1 MVVISQAAIQT
12 WLESVTHKCLVY
24 LGDLGRYRIEML
36 GLDEQGLGGCL
47 AARYY
52 HMALQMNPGPGLP
65 YNQLD
70 TLSAGHNHGLDQV
83 YYYLRCVTSQEG
95 FEGGDANLRRV
106 LEKNVSR
113 YGELGKGDARET
125 TVVALVQLVHVVVE
139 EASQEDVTLVCQHSL
154 SGLHQVLQEA
164 DSKLEEAWLAKVVA
178 VVIMLIQKIG
188 GNNKAAVRRSL
199 CQAYMLALFS
209 HLAGMFTTVVN
220 KAVYGVEFFKETV
233 EEEQE
238 IVEEKKEDKKDE
250 ASKKKRKGLTALLRR
265 RRAPNS
271 GSSEPDS
278 DQSD

>member
-1 MVVISQAAIQT
+1 MKLYDWRTTPLWTCPLNV
-12 WLESVTHKCLVY
+12 
-24 LGDLGRYRIEML
+24 R
-36 GLDEQGLGGCL
+36 LD
-47 AARYY
+47 
-52 HMALQMNPGPGLP
+52 HT
-65 YNQLD
+65 NQ
-70 TLSAGHNHGLDQV
+70 H
-83 YYYLRCVTSQEG
+83 
-95 FEGGDANLRRV
+95 
-106 LEKNVSR
+106 
-113 YGELGKGDARET
+113 
-125 TVVALVQLVHVVVE
+125 TVVCAPTTEVVE

-154 SGLHQVLQEA
+154 SGLHQVLQEV
-164 DSKLEEAWLAKVVA
+164 DGKLEEAWLAKVVA

-220 KAVYGVEFFKETV
+220 KAVYGVEFVEETV

-238 IVEEKKEDKKDE
+238 IVEEKKEVKKDE